1 MPELPEVETVRRGLA
16 ERMTGRRIVAVDQR
30 APALRLPFPE
40 DFADRLAGR
49 RVLGLRRRAK
59 YILVDLDDGWV
70 MVMHLGMSGRIVMTD
85 AGDAVGG
92 SPPPPPRPHD
102 HLILG
107 MEGGLRVVFND
118 ARRFGV
124 VTLARAETLAA
135 HPLLA
140 ALGPE
145 PLEAGF
151 DGALLA
157 ARLAG
162 RRTAIKAALLDQRRI
177 AGVGNIYAS
186 EALFRARL
194 SPRRKA
200 GTVRGARAERLASAL
215 RAVLA
220 EAIEAGGSSLRDY
233 VQASGEL
240 GYFQHR
246 LAVYDRAGEP
256 CPRCGEGAPIRRI
269 VQGARA
275 SFFCPRCQR

>member
-16 ERMTGRRIVAVDQR
+16 ARMTGRRILAVEQR

-40 DFADRLAGR
+40 NLAARLAGR
-49 RVLGLRRRAK
+49 RVRGLRRRAK
-59 YILVDLDDGWV
+59 YILVDLDDGWT
-70 MVMHLGMSGRIVMTD
+70 MLLHLGMSGRIVMTG
-85 AGDAVGG
+85 AAVDGG
-92 SPPPPPRPHD
+92 AAAAPGRHD
-102 HLILG
+102 HLVLDL
-107 MEGGLRVVFND
+107 EGGLRVTFND
-118 ARRFGV
+118 ARRFGIV
-124 VTLARAETLAA
+124 ALARADALAD

-140 ALGPE
+140 HLGPE
-145 PLEAGF
+145 PLEPGF

-162 RRTAIKAALLDQRRI
+162 RRTTVKAALLDQRRI

-194 SPRRKA
+194 SPRRRA
-200 GTVRGARAERLASAL
+200 SSIRGARAERLAAAL

-220 EAIEAGGSSLRDY
+220 EAVEAGGSSLRDY
-233 VQASGEL
+233 VDASGEL

-246 LAVYDRAGEP
+246 FAVYDREGAP

-275 SFFCPRCQR
+275 TFFCPRCQR